1 MSGPRRPHRHSSSRP
16 PVSKIELAIAGVGL
30 VLSVVAGVVA
40 YQVVGLYGDGAFSGG
55 YRHVRDAETGKVL
68 LVHESRTATGIVR
81 RVIDGT
87 TLTEVQLDVDAG
99 GHARTRVLVNGT
111 DVAVVER
118 DRDGDGRTDTWEYYD
133 PKQKLL
139 KVGFALAGDGVLNAW
154 AYRGSD
160 GEIFKVEV
168 STRRDGVVDRWEYY
182 EKGQLARVDEDT
194 NHDGRVDRWSMY
206 DGGILMD
213 TSTSAGGRRPP
224 DPPSAR

>member
-1 MSGPRRPHRHSSSRP
+1 MSGSHRHHRHSSRH
-16 PVSKIELAIAGVGL
+16 PVSKLEIAIASVGL

-40 YQVVGLYGDGAFSGG
+40 YQKVGLYGDGPFSYG
-55 YRHVRDAETGKVL
+55 YRHVTDPETGKTL
-68 LVHESRTATGIVR
+68 LVHESHTPTGIVR

-87 TLTEVQLDVDAG
+87 TLKEVDLDVNAG
-99 GHARTRVLVNGT
+99 GREHVRVRVEGSNI
-111 DVAVVER
+111 AIVER
-118 DRDGDGRTDTWEYYD
+118 DQDRDGRIDTWEYYD
-133 PKQKLL
+133 TNKKLL

-160 GEIFKVEV
+160 GEIAKVEV

-194 NHDGRVDRWSMY
+194 DHDGHVDRWSTY

-213 TSTSAGGRRPP
+213 TATTFGGRRPP
-224 DPPSAR
+224 GPPAVR